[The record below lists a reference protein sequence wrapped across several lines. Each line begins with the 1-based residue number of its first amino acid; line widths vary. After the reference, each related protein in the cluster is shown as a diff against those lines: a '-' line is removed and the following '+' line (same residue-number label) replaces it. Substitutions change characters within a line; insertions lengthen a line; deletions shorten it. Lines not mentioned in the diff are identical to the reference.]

1 MELDKIKNNKLYLL
15 ISALVCVLLFFL
27 LIRSLFLQ
35 SPYLSI
41 NMDFYLLIKKLQND
55 YLYWMSIFFSLFGD
69 RYIVIPTFVITSVM
83 LFGKKEQWLALHLIG
98 VVLIAAFLAHV
109 LKNAIAYP
117 RPEISTS
124 ALPSYAFPSRHVTLC
139 SAYVTFLSAL
149 IIPQISSR
157 WLGIIIAWLI
167 VIIESMARIVL
178 QVHWL
183 TDVIGGALLG
193 AACGFL
199 GAYSFFLKPKTSI
212 DIKSTLT
219 TLLIVFLV
227 ISVLYSMVIYLVEL
241 KLF

>member
-15 ISALVCVLLFFL
+15 ISALVCIFLFFL
-27 LIRSLFLQ
+27 LVRTILIQ
-35 SPYLSI
+35 SPYLSV
-41 NMDFYLLIKKLQND
+41 NVDLYLLSIKLQND
-55 YLYWMSIFFSLFGD
+55 YLYWLSIFVSLFGD

-83 LFGKKEQWLALHLIG
+83 LFGKKEHWLALHLIG
-98 VVLIAAFLAHV
+98 VVLIAALLAHL

-124 ALPSYAFPSRHVTLC
+124 TLPSYAFPSRHVTLC

-149 IIPQISSR
+149 VIPQISYR
-157 WLGIIIAWLI
+157 WLGIMSACLLIILEAFARLI
-167 VIIESMARIVL
+167 L
-178 QVHWL
+178 QVHWF

-199 GAYSFFLKPKTSI
+199 GAYSFFLKPQI
-212 DIKSTLT
+212 YINIKSTLM
-219 TLLIVFLV
+219 TLLIVFLL
-227 ISVLYSMVIYLVEL
+227 ISVLYSLVIYLVEL

>member
-15 ISALVCVLLFFL
+15 ISALICIFLFFL
-27 LIRSLFLQ
+27 LLKSLFLQ

-41 NMDFYLLIKKLQND
+41 NIDLYLLIKKLQND
-55 YLYWMSIFFSLFGD
+55 YVYWMSIFFSLFGD
-69 RYIVIPTFVITSVM
+69 RYIVIPTFLITSVI
-83 LFGKKEQWLALHLIG
+83 LFGKKDKWLALHLIG
-98 VVLIAAFLAHV
+98 VILIAALLAHV

-124 ALPSYAFPSRHVTLC
+124 TLPGYAFPSRHVTLC

-149 IIPQISSR
+149 IIPQISYR
-157 WLGIIIAWLI
+157 WFGIISACLLIILEAIARLI
-167 VIIESMARIVL
+167 L

-193 AACGFL
+193 ASCGFL
-199 GAYSFFLKPKTSI
+199 GAYSFFLKPKI
-212 DIKSTLT
+212 CINIKSTLV
-219 TLLIVFLV
+219 TLLTVFLV
-227 ISVLYSMVIYLVEL
+227 ISVLYSLVIYLVQL